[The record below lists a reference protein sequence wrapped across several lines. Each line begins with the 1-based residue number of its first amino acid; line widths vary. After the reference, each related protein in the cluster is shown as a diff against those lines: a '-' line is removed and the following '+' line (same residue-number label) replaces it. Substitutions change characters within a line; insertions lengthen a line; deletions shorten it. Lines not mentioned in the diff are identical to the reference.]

1 MELLFHIRC
10 HKILDNLQVKK
21 LVVIVLGIVTQEVGA
36 ILTLLP
42 ESKII
47 TFVING
53 ESDTSKDNR
62 SAKQTGYL
70 I

>member
-10 HKILDNLQVKK
+10 HKILDNQKAK
-21 LVVIVLGIVTQEVGA
+21 RLVVIVLGIATQEVGA
-36 ILTLLP
+36 ILTLLQ

-62 SAKQTGYL
+62 SAKQISYL
-70 I
+70 V